1 MRDVG
6 GGVGLGLHF
15 GARRIY
21 AICFTPSSACACA
34 RTQQDNRWPHRHA
47 LAAYALKC
55 AQPGAPPG
63 TYPPAPDIL
72 AHT

>member
-6 GGVGLGLHF
+6 GGVGVGLHF

-21 AICFTPSSACACA
+21 AIHFTLSSAFAGS

-47 LAAYALKC
+47 LSAYSLKC
-55 AQPGAPPG
+55 AQQGAPPG
-63 TYPPAPDIL
+63 TYPPAPAIL